1 MQTHSIEC
9 LDAIDDSVNDLVTE
23 MTCVGLDEP
32 SESWQEPTA
41 QIRFTDELGEV
52 AQFSLSR
59 SLRRFECSQMPSG
72 TLSYPLFSGRE
83 RSDGQSQRGP

>member
-23 MTCVGLDEP
+23 VTCVGLDEP

-41 QIRFTDELGEV
+41 
-52 AQFSLSR
+52 
-59 SLRRFECSQMPSG
+59 
-72 TLSYPLFSGRE
+72 
-83 RSDGQSQRGP
+83 